1 MNKVLYLA
9 SGVFDKGG
17 ISRYCRHQI
26 RALRDTVG
34 GDAVSVLSLLPPDA
48 GGFEEPFAADFAS
61 LGATFAGKALFGAA
75 AIASLFRARPEVV
88 WCAHVGL
95 APLAVS
101 LARIARATSV
111 LNVYGVEVWTDL
123 HRVRAAALRG
133 ADWVVSDCHNT
144 RGYLIDH
151 RLRPAARTVVHWD
164 PVDLTRLSPG
174 DPGDVLA
181 RHGVPAATGAGL
193 TVLTLGRLSPAARY
207 KGYDRLIDVVARLPP
222 EVVARLVI
230 AGDGPIR
237 GELARRAE
245 GLGVSDRVHFT
256 GSIREEDLPAIYR
269 ACDVFALITH
279 AGPGAGE
286 GIPLTPLEAAACG
299 KPILVGDQDGS
310 REAAEDAVSGFV
322 LPPFDLDAIADR
334 LTRLARDPD
343 LRLRL
348 GAAARERVEREHAYP
363 RFRERVRELGQ
374 ALGLT

>member
-75 AIASLFRARPEVV
+75 AIASLHRARPEVV
-88 WCAHVGL
+88 WCAHVGI

-151 RLRPAARTVVHWD
+151 RLRPAA
-164 PVDLTRLSPG
+164 
-174 DPGDVLA
+174 
-181 RHGVPAATGAGL
+181 HGAPLITTTNPHRPPSDSLPCAGI
-193 TVLTLGRLSPAARY
+193 
-207 KGYDRLIDVVARLPP
+207 GYDRT
-222 EVVARLVI
+222 VI
-230 AGDGPIR
+230 SAILWR
-237 GELARRAE
+237 KE
-245 GLGVSDRVHFT
+245 GG
-256 GSIREEDLPAIYR
+256 
-269 ACDVFALITH
+269 ALCRH
-279 AGPGAGE
+279 W
-286 GIPLTPLEAAACG
+286 
-299 KPILVGDQDGS
+299 
-310 REAAEDAVSGFV
+310 
-322 LPPFDLDAIADR
+322 
-334 LTRLARDPD
+334 
-343 LRLRL
+343 
-348 GAAARERVEREHAYP
+348 
-363 RFRERVRELGQ
+363 
-374 ALGLT
+374 